1 MRELAVGIVAGLALM
16 VSPAAGQ
23 VLELRQYKIAD
34 GKRDAFVRL
43 FEREFVESQEATGL
57 RLVGHFRDLDD
68 PNRFTWMREFPDV
81 AAREPA
87 LTAFYTGPLW
97 QRLRNE
103 ANALLVDNDNVL
115 LLKPAGPDQ
124 GLAHHATRPAP
135 GAAAP
140 AGLIVANFW
149 RLWGE
154 PDAAFAK
161 AFDRDVR
168 PELEAAGLQVIGV
181 YLPERS
187 PNTFPRLPVREGEK
201 LFVWFARSPSE
212 AAYEAALKRLEA
224 RPGWKAKVAPL
235 LADQLES
242 PPLVRRLSPTPRS
255 ALR

>member
-1 MRELAVGIVAGLALM
+1 VKTLGIAAAALALG
-16 VSPAAGQ
+16 VTPAAAQ

-34 GKRDAFVRL
+34 GMRDAFVTL
-43 FEREFVESQEATGL
+43 FEREFVESQEAVGL
-57 RLVGHFRDLDD
+57 RLVGQFRDVDD

-97 QRLRNE
+97 QRLRSE

-115 LLKPAGPDQ
+115 LLRPAGPGQ
-124 GLAHHATRPAP
+124 GLSPSPTRPAP

-140 AGLIVANFW
+140 AGLIVAHFW
-149 RLWGE
+149 RLWAE

-161 AFDRDVR
+161 TFDRDVR
-168 PELEAAGLQVIGV
+168 PELEAAGLQVMGA

-201 LFVWFARSPSE
+201 LFVWFARAPSE
-212 AAYEAALKRLEA
+212 AAYAAAVKRLEA
-224 RPGWKAKVAPL
+224 RPGWKARVAPL
-235 LADQLES
+235 MADQLES
-242 PPLVRRLSPTPRS
+242 PPLARRLAPTPRS